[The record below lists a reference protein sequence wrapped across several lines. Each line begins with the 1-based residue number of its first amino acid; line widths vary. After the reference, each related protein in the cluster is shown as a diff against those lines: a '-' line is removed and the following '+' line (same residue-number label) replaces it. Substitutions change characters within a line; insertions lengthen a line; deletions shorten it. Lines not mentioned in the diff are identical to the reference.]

1 MNCGGACHT
10 QRLLAPNAV
19 RPYSSLRPYGG
30 RTGPQTPTVG
40 KCEGRKSYANGMRA
54 WRRWWKELKS
64 RGGRV
69 WLREVA
75 KAGRASEKL
84 LSFQLV
90 SGRLAEFVTPTM
102 R

>member
-1 MNCGGACHT
+1 
-10 QRLLAPNAV
+10 
-19 RPYSSLRPYGG
+19 
-30 RTGPQTPTVG
+30 
-40 KCEGRKSYANGMRA
+40 MRA